1 MYASEIGFD
10 AAGVGLLMSVTIL
23 GGAVL
28 QWPIGLFSDKHERR
42 TVLLWV
48 VALAAVL
55 ALAVAPLMASP
66 LLLGLMFVWGGL
78 AFSIYSIA
86 VAQMV
91 DQLNPDEI
99 LSGSSGLLL
108 ANGFGAALGP
118 VAAGGLMHLVGPIA
132 LPLFFAVGLGVLAF
146 YAFYRPRKVFDLVTE
161 PHGHFTPILR
171 TSPTVMELM
180 PDTPE
185 DAAKHEPANEVELDD
200 VPPPEATPD
209 VRTGT

>member
-1 MYASEIGFD
+1 M
-10 AAGVGLLMSVTIL
+10 
-23 GGAVL
+23 
-28 QWPIGLFSDKHERR
+28 
-42 TVLLWV
+42 LLWV
-48 VALAAVL
+48 VALAAIL

-118 VAAGGLMHLVGPIA
+118 VAA
-132 LPLFFAVGLGVLAF
+132 
-146 YAFYRPRKVFDLVTE
+146 
-161 PHGHFTPILR
+161 
-171 TSPTVMELM
+171 
-180 PDTPE
+180 
-185 DAAKHEPANEVELDD
+185 
-200 VPPPEATPD
+200 
-209 VRTGT
+209 